1 LSIAEAADPIAA
13 PQFGPGVYA
22 VENGAWRWAAGKFT
36 VVLRPPEASGRTGAR
51 LELKFMLPAAVAGR
65 TGPVEL
71 HATIGG
77 LGLSSQTYAEGA
89 HVYSRDVPA
98 GVFQG
103 DRVTVEFAANKAL
116 PPSAADKR
124 ELALIL
130 TSVGL
135 VPK

>member
-1 LSIAEAADPIAA
+1 
-13 PQFGPGVYA
+13 
-22 VENGAWRWAAGKFT
+22 
-36 VVLRPPEASGRTGAR
+36 
-51 LELKFMLPAAVAGR
+51 
-65 TGPVEL
+65 L

-77 LGLSSQTYAEGA
+77 LGLSSQTYVEGA